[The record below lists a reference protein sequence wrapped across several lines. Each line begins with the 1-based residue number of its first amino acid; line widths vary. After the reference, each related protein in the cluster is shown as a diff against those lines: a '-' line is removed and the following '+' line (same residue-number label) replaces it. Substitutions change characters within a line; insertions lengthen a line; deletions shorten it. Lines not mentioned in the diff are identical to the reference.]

1 MKINPKLFY
10 FSPFFC
16 EYGEISNAFDLNW
29 YLYEVKI
36 IALNMRF
43 IFTTLIVVV
52 IFQNTC
58 FSQNSLQEV
67 KDSFRVIFY
76 NLENY
81 FDPYVDS
88 SLSYN
93 EYSYHG
99 DLHWTNKKFT
109 EKTKNIYKVFQ
120 ALSTWEGIAI
130 AGVCEI
136 ENKVVLNE
144 LLYNTPLKKMSYNYI
159 HYDSKDK
166 RGIDVA
172 LIYGNQFKPLFSKP
186 FSIVDKQNVRIPTRD
201 ILYVKGLLGNDT
213 LHVFVNHWTSRYRG
227 LLESN
232 ALRLQFSY
240 LLKSK
245 TDSLFNLNPNAN
257 ILIMGDFNDQP
268 HDESIIRLTTNSK
281 LQNLV
286 PNPSNNI
293 SLGTMKF
300 RSVWFIFD
308 QILVS
313 NAIIQ
318 GKGNLMINNQGVKI
332 FDQNFLLEND
342 KKYLGTKPFRTNIGY
357 TYHGGYSDHLPVF
370 LDLFEK

>member
-1 MKINPKLFY
+1 M
-10 FSPFFC
+10 
-16 EYGEISNAFDLNW
+16 
-29 YLYEVKI
+29 KI
-36 IALNMRF
+36 IALNMRYS
-43 IFTTLIVVV
+43 FTTIIVVMM
-52 IFQNTC
+52 FQNFC
-58 FSQNSLQEV
+58 FSQNYLNET
-67 KDSFRVIFY
+67 KNSFRVVFY

-93 EYSYHG
+93 EFSYNG

-109 EKTKNIYKVFQ
+109 EKTKNIFKVFQ
-120 ALSTWEGIAI
+120 ALSTWDGIAI

-144 LLYNTPLKKMSYNYI
+144 LLYNTPLKKLSYNYI

-186 FSIVDKQNVRIPTRD
+186 FSIIDNQNERIPTRD

-213 LHVFVNHWTSRYRG
+213 LHIFVNHWTSRYRG

-232 ALRLQFSY
+232 ALRLQFSS

-245 TDSLFNLNPNAN
+245 TDSLFNLNSDAN

-268 HDESIIRLTTNSK
+268 HDESIIRLTSDSK
-281 LQNLV
+281 LQNIV
-286 PNPSNNI
+286 PIPTKNN
-293 SLGTMKF
+293 SLGTVKF

-313 NAIIQ
+313 NSIIK
-318 GKGNLMINNQGVKI
+318 GKSKLIIDNQGVRI
-332 FDQNFLLEND
+332 FDQDFILEND
-342 KKYLGTKPFRTNIGY
+342 KKYLGTKPFRTNVGF

-370 LDLFEK
+370 LDIFEK

>member
-1 MKINPKLFY
+1 M
-10 FSPFFC
+10 
-16 EYGEISNAFDLNW
+16 
-29 YLYEVKI
+29 
-36 IALNMRF
+36 M
-43 IFTTLIVVV
+43 FTN
-52 IFQNTC
+52 FC
-58 FSQNSLQEV
+58 FSQNSKQSP
-67 KDSFRVIFY
+67 KNSFRVIFY

-99 DLHWTNKKFT
+99 DLHWTNNKFT
-109 EKTKNIYKVFQ
+109 EKTKNLFKVFQ
-120 ALSTWEGIAI
+120 ALSTWEGIAL

-144 LLYNTPLKKMSYNYI
+144 LLYNTPLKKLSYNFI

-172 LIYGNQFKPLFSKP
+172 LIYGNQFEPLFSMP
-186 FSIVDKQNVRIPTRD
+186 FSIFDKQNARIPSRD
-201 ILYVKGLLGNDT
+201 ILYVKGLLGSDT

-232 ALRLQFSY
+232 ALRLQFSS
-240 LLKSK
+240 LLKLK

-268 HDESIIRLTTNSK
+268 QDESMIRLTTNSK

-286 PNPSNNI
+286 PIPIKNI
-293 SLGTMKF
+293 SVGTVKF

-313 NAIIQ
+313 NSIIQ
-318 GKGNLMINNQGVKI
+318 GKNKLMINNQGVKI
-332 FDQNFLLEND
+332 FDEDFLLEND
-342 KKYLGTKPFRTNIGY
+342 NKYLGVKPFRTNIGF
-357 TYHGGYSDHLPVF
+357 TYHGGYSDHLPIF
-370 LDLFEK
+370 LDIIEK